1 MGNMN
6 YAENLAATIIVKY
19 TGLRS
24 GTEYVLRVLV

>member
-1 MGNMN
+1 MN